1 MNEKSQ
7 TELMQL
13 STTSNNQ
20 VKENFIQNL
29 YIDALLVEIQLKAEK
44 EKLARKIDEAL
55 DQRDKST
62 FLQLSRQMNELN
74 KKFGT

>member
-7 TELMQL
+7 TDLIQL
-13 STTSNNQ
+13 STTNQ
-20 VKENFIQNL
+20 SQIKENFIQNL

-55 DQRDKST
+55 DQRDKDK
-62 FLQLSRQMNELN
+62 FLHLARQMNELN
-74 KKFGT
+74 KRFGT

>member
-7 TELMQL
+7 TELMQV
-13 STTSNNQ
+13 SNTNQNQ